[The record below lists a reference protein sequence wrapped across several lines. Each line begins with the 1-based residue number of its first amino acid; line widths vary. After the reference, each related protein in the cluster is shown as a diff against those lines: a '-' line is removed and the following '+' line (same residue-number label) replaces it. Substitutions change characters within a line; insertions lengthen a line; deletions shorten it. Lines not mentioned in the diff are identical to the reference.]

1 MATTTPA
8 AIRDRAITVIEAL
21 TPGSLSNDK
30 FRRYRNEGDGDF
42 RAWAE
47 ANPSGCL
54 RRFQV
59 RTTGATET
67 PPVSNFDHEEH
78 QVTLGVTVAYPQT
91 ARFGADQA
99 LDRDDVIDQDA
110 FQIDK
115 AIGMQGG
122 ANFTPA
128 TSADACW
135 ISGSPAE
142 IERGETVDF
151 LVLVFVYIYKRAR

>member
-21 TPGSLSNDK
+21 TPGTLSADR
-30 FRRYRNEGDGDF
+30 FRKYRNEGDGDF
-42 RAWAE
+42 RAWTE
-47 ANPSGCL
+47 TNPAGCL
-54 RRFQV
+54 RRVQV

-67 PPVSNFDHEEH
+67 PPVSNFDFEEH
-78 QVTLGVTVAYPQT
+78 QVTLTVTVAYPQT
-91 ARFGADQA
+91 ARFGADQS

-128 TSADACW
+128 TNADACW
-135 ISGSPAE
+135 IAGSPRE
-142 IERGETVDF
+142 IERGDGVDF
-151 LVLVFVYIYKRAR
+151 LVLVFVYIYKRTR

>member
-8 AIRDRAITVIEAL
+8 AIRDRALTVVEAL
-21 TPGSLSNDK
+21 TPDSLIADK

-42 RAWAE
+42 RAWSE
-47 ANPSGCL
+47 ANPTACL
-54 RRFQV
+54 RRFQI

-78 QVTLGVTVAYPQT
+78 QVTLVATVAYPQT

-99 LDRDDVIDQDA
+99 LDRDDVMDADA
-110 FQIDK
+110 FMIDK
-115 AIGMQGG
+115 ALGMQGG

-142 IERGETVDF
+142 IERGEGVDF
-151 LVLVFVYIYKRAR
+151 VVLTFVFIYQRTR

>member
-8 AIRDRAITVIEAL
+8 AIRDRALTVIEAL
-21 TPGSLSNDK
+21 VPGSLSADR
-30 FRRYRNEGDGDF
+30 FRRYRNEDDGDF

-47 ANPSGCL
+47 SNPAGCL
-54 RRFQV
+54 RRVQV

-78 QVTLGVTVAYPQT
+78 QVTLEVTVAYPQT
-91 ARFGADQA
+91 HRYGEDAA

-135 ISGSPAE
+135 IGGSPRD
-142 IERGETVDF
+142 IERGEGVDF
-151 LVLVFVYIYKRAR
+151 LVLVMVFIYKRTR

>member
-1 MATTTPA
+1 MATTTPS
-8 AIRDRAITVIEAL
+8 AIRDRAITVIEGL
-21 TPGSLSNDK
+21 TPTSDAGVK
-30 FRRYRNEGDGDF
+30 FRAYRNEGEGDF

-47 ANPSGCL
+47 ANPAGCL

-78 QVTLGVTVAYPQT
+78 QVTLEVTLAYPQSH
-91 ARFGADQA
+91 RFGPDNA
-99 LDRDDVIDQDA
+99 LDRDDVMDDDA
-110 FQIDK
+110 FAVDK

-135 ISGSPAE
+135 IGGSPRE
-142 IERGETVDF
+142 VERGDGVDF
-151 LVLVFVYIYKRAR
+151 VVLVFLYIYKRTR